1 MRVMCTSQTVWLLG
15 LVALATAC
23 GYQDH
28 ELAPCWPSCDGG
40 AVDVPEA
47 DAGEALALTIAW
59 TTPHSVALSWPSGV
73 PAEVTGYSLTV
84 GDVTWDARHDPRLGA
99 RATTQAVVLGLAP
112 GTTSAATLTGL
123 TAGGDRVVAR
133 GVVVTPADAS
143 TTLTIYAEG
152 DAPPRTVLMQG
163 GTPDTH
169 AGTSALWF
177 TAASVGA
184 GDGPALSGLTLGGA
198 ALEAAVGRAYLELW
212 LRVWPSGG
220 AIVPLTTQLYVDG
233 VAFRTS
239 ALLVPAQPGW
249 HRLQVPMTEHRR
261 EGGAALTLTPGALVT
276 GLALEAAW
284 PAGTTVIVDDLAL
297 RY

>member
-1 MRVMCTSQTVWLLG
+1 MSARLTETVPMVV
-15 LVALATAC
+15 LVALAAAC

-28 ELAPCWPSCDGG
+28 ELATCWPSCDGG
-40 AVDVPEA
+40 TVGTPGA
-47 DAGEALALTIAW
+47 DAGEALALTVTW
-59 TTPHSVALSWPSGV
+59 TTPHSVALSWPSTV

-99 RATTQAVVLGLAP
+99 RATTQAVILGLTP

-123 TAGGDRVVAR
+123 TAGGARVVAR
-133 GVVVTPADAS
+133 GTVVTPAEA
-143 TTLTIYAEG
+143 TATLTIYAEG

-163 GTPDTH
+163 GPPDTH
-169 AGTSALWF
+169 AGSSALWF

-198 ALEAAVGRAYLELW
+198 ALEAAVGGAYLELW

-239 ALLVPAQPGW
+239 ALLVPAQAGW
-249 HRLQVPMTEHRR
+249 HRLQVPLTEHRR
-261 EGGAALTLTPGALVT
+261 EGGAALTLARGALVT
-276 GLALEAAW
+276 GLALEGAW

-297 RY
+297 RH

>member
-1 MRVMCTSQTVWLLG
+1 MSARRTETVALLG
-15 LVALATAC
+15 LVALAAAC

-40 AVDVPEA
+40 TVGTPGA
-47 DAGEALALTIAW
+47 DAGEALALTVAW

-73 PAEVTGYSLTV
+73 PADVTGYSLTV

-99 RATTQAVVLGLAP
+99 RGTTQAVVLGLTP

-133 GVVVTPADAS
+133 GVVVTPAEA
-143 TTLTIYAEG
+143 TATLTIYAEG

-163 GTPDTH
+163 GAPDTH

-177 TAASVGA
+177 AAASVGA

-198 ALEAAVGRAYLELW
+198 ALEAAVDRAYLELW

-239 ALLVPAQPGW
+239 ALLVPAQGGW
-249 HRLQVPMTEHRR
+249 HRLQVPLVEHRR
-261 EGGAALTLTPGALVT
+261 EGGVALTLPRGALVT

-284 PAGTTVIVDDLAL
+284 LAGTTVVVDDLAL